1 MLNMKAVYIEEGVH
15 RRLKLR
21 AAERGLPLQRLVDE
35 YVRAGLESSSQSV
48 TDPSTAEITAAA
60 AGGGAFD
67 FWARE
72 AEDLYAPT
80 DGRSLD

>member
-1 MLNMKAVYIEEGVH
+1 MKAIYIEEALH

-21 AAERGLPLQRLVDE
+21 AAERGLPLQRLAEE
-35 YVRAGLESSSQSV
+35 YVRAGLEAASRDAADV
-48 TDPSTAEITAAA
+48 STAEVAAAA

-72 AEDLYAPT
+72 EEDRYLPT
-80 DGRSLD
+80 DGKALD

>member
-1 MLNMKAVYIEEGVH
+1 MKAKAVYIDEAVH

-21 AAERGLPLQRLVDE
+21 AAERGLPLQRLVEE
-35 YVRAGLESSSQSV
+35 YVRAGLDAAAREASDV
-48 TDPSTAEITAAA
+48 STAEVTAAA

-72 AEDLYAPT
+72 EEDRYHPT
-80 DGRSLD
+80 DGKALD

>member
-1 MLNMKAVYIEEGVH
+1 MKAIYIDAAVH

-21 AAERGLPLQRLVDE
+21 AAERGLPLQRLVEE
-35 YVRAGLESSSQSV
+35 YVRAGLDATSRDA
-48 TDPSTAEITAAA
+48 TDVSTAEVTAAA

-72 AEDLYAPT
+72 EEDLYLPT
-80 DGRSLD
+80 EGKALD

>member
-1 MLNMKAVYIEEGVH
+1 MKAVYIDEDVH

-21 AAERGLPLQRLVDE
+21 AAERGLPLQRLVEE
-35 YVRAGLESSSQSV
+35 YVRAGLESSARGV
-48 TDPSTAEITAAA
+48 TDLTTTEVTAAA

-72 AEDLYAPT
+72 EEERYLPT
-80 DGRSLD
+80 DGKALD